1 MSRKATR
8 RAERA
13 TSLRRRILA
22 GATTVI
28 VGLGLA
34 VGGVTPAMATPP
46 SASLPSP
53 ESGTPTGQT
62 TYQQGGLVCDSS
74 LIGFTKPGEL
84 DSPNLDSDGT
94 YTATWGSL
102 TWDADTRT
110 VSWTVDDGWDVDV
123 CVKGGTYLTTIDTSE
138 FDGSSYVHTYAGLS
152 HAGFRATQ
160 LPDEPEMIV
169 DCVEISYETGR
180 PLNGADHINVDVVY
194 NGVRG
199 QINLEINENQAQD
212 PTSTSGFHAFLKFAD
227 TFGIDDVK
235 VPISQEELDSGV
247 LRFEYG
253 QYFTGTWTIEWVQF
267 NST

>member
-94 YTATWGSL
+94 
-102 TWDADTRT
+102 D
-110 VSWTVDDGWDVDV
+110 
-123 CVKGGTYLTTIDTSE
+123 
-138 FDGSSYVHTYAGLS
+138 
-152 HAGFRATQ
+152 
-160 LPDEPEMIV
+160 
-169 DCVEISYETGR
+169 
-180 PLNGADHINVDVVY
+180 
-194 NGVRG
+194 
-199 QINLEINENQAQD
+199 
-212 PTSTSGFHAFLKFAD
+212 
-227 TFGIDDVK
+227 
-235 VPISQEELDSGV
+235 
-247 LRFEYG
+247 
-253 QYFTGTWTIEWVQF
+253 
-267 NST
+267 